1 MEAARATTGT
11 ARWTAAVAGAL
22 LSLGALSAVAKV
34 HDCIDAKTKAPVKS
48 DIPCTTQQG
57 LTAIEA
63 AAKAEADRLAGIAEQ
78 GQRDAKRADQQL
90 LNRYP
95 DEATYRRLRS
105 ADLDPVIRQIGQATT
120 HLFELLEAR
129 KPLDME
135 AEFHKGKAL
144 PAWLE
149 KKFDANDSSLR
160 ALAQRFRD
168 LEHDLAVV
176 VGKYDDSHQRLVK
189 LWHGAEPGSKGLL
202 VPLAAVPRGK

>member
-1 MEAARATTGT
+1 MGAARTTTGT
-11 ARWTAAVAGAL
+11 ARWSGAFAGAL

-48 DIPCTTQQG
+48 DIPCPTQGPTT
-57 LTAIEA
+57 IEA
-63 AAKAEADRLAGIAEQ
+63 AAKAEAERLAGIAEQ
-78 GQRDAKRADQQL
+78 GRKDAKRADQQL

-120 HLFELLEAR
+120 HLFELLEER

-135 AEFHKGKAL
+135 AEFHRGKAL

-176 VGKYDDSHQRLVK
+176 VGKYDDPHQRLVK
-189 LWHGAEPGSKGLL
+189 LWHGAEPGSMGLL
-202 VPLAAVPRGK
+202 VPLAASPRRK